1 MKMIVVNS
9 RFLTQQLTGVQRYAI
24 ELSLRLKSIYKDKI
38 VFFSP
43 PSLYTEFCN
52 AGYSETVEC
61 FTYRRT
67 FRILMGTMGFTKL
80 LRCKRDISF
89 THKFNKFGSHIL

>member
-43 PSLYTEFCN
+43 P
-52 AGYSETVEC
+52 
-61 FTYRRT
+61 FTIYG
-67 FRILMGTMGFTKL
+67 IL
-80 LRCKRDISF
+80 
-89 THKFNKFGSHIL
+89 